1 MEATTFFILV
11 LIVCLLL
18 GLGFFIYNKSKQT
31 AAKKETN
38 ESGDNVV
45 PLTTGGEEYIPGEEF

>member
-18 GLGFFIYNKSKQT
+18 GLGFFVYNKSKQG
-31 AAKKETN
+31 KSNETN